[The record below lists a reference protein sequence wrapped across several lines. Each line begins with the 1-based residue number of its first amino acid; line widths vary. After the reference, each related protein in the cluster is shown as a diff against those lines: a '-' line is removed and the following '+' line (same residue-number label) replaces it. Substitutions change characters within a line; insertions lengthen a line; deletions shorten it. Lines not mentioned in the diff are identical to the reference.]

1 MKTNNIYL
9 NVGYLNDI
17 DGNATKAMTQK
28 KAMQITKK
36 RVKDMGYCWKELASA
51 KRHRHLTDMRKIVCT
66 YLYDNLWT
74 FPQIGKALKMD
85 HSSAIYHRRTFNE
98 LLQTDDQMQTL
109 WFQFKNNGTP
119 SSK

>member
-1 MKTNNIYL
+1 MRTNNLYI

-17 DGNATKAMTQK
+17 DCNAQKAMTRK
-28 KAMQITKK
+28 KAMQKTKK
-36 RVKDMGYCWKELASA
+36 RAKAMGYSWKELSSQ
-51 KRHRHLTDMRKIVCT
+51 KRHRHLTDMRKIVCS

-74 FPQIGKALKMD
+74 FSQIGNALNMD

-109 WFQFKNNGTP
+109 WFQFKN
-119 SSK
+119 S